1 MAKKK
6 KGPRQHYGMKCTV
19 CGNFNYLAQRNKINT
34 EEKLKLSKYCKT
46 CKTHTEH
53 KETSKLK

>member
-6 KGPRQHYGMKCTV
+6 KGPRQILGLICQECKS
-19 CGNFNYLAQRNKINT
+19 FNYVSERNRTNT
-34 EEKLKLSKYCKT
+34 EKKLVLRKYCKR
-46 CKTHTEH
+46 CRKHTEH